1 VQHEKTALQYAV
13 RRPAVLASLLVTIFT
28 LIALQVVLVI
38 KLADWLSQDSGSVEG
53 YNEIIAGAGHG
64 RFAGIA

>member
-1 VQHEKTALQYAV
+1 MQHGKTALQYV
-13 RRPAVLASLLVTIFT
+13 VKRRAVLASILVTIFT

-53 YNEIIAGAGHG
+53 HNEIIAGAGHG

>member
-13 RRPAVLASLLVTIFT
+13 RRPAVLASLLVAIFT

-38 KLADWLSQDSGSVEG
+38 KLADWLLQHRGSVEG
-53 YNEIIAGAGHG
+53 HNEIIAGAGHG

>member
-1 VQHEKTALQYAV
+1 MRHEKTALQYAV

-53 YNEIIAGAGHG
+53 HNEIIAGAGHG